1 MLGSRVCT
9 RWWLYCSGSTGHR
22 SVNKRRGEETEKMKN
37 QEEKTNKIVDTHT
50 CFVLGED
57 LLVCFAID
65 SFAVGS
71 GRENREE

>member
-1 MLGSRVCT
+1 MDNKL
-9 RWWLYCSGSTGHR
+9 R
-22 SVNKRRGEETEKMKN
+22 SNDCYALILLKIIEVLEETEKMKN